1 MRISD
6 WSSDVCSSDLSNLS
20 AIVVFLAKNY
30 RSRASVDGAQD
41 TSLSADGLPART
53 GDIVCRR
60 SETCLQRGF
69 RGGDLLGGGFGAPGR
84 IGENPAL
91 SLGLVLMEH
100 ELAIGRSGLELGKEG
115 RVVLESDH
123 CLAFVAGGSVGAL
136 DRKQNRVGDI
146 EAVAR
151 GPRQ

>member
-1 MRISD
+1 MLPRRRNSLIRA
-6 WSSDVCSSDLSNLS
+6 SSSRSSNLS

-60 SETCLQRGF
+60 SETCLPRGF

-91 SLGLVLMEH
+91 SLGLVLMEARKTD
-100 ELAIGRSGLELGKEG
+100 LRGK
-115 RVVLESDH
+115 RLPV
-123 CLAFVAGGSVGAL
+123 
-136 DRKQNRVGDI
+136 R
-146 EAVAR
+146 
-151 GPRQ
+151 